1 MLPLSAVCRKVFP
14 PLEKCCSLGPVSS
27 SHSLFR
33 PPLVILTGIIN
44 AAASLASA
52 SFPPTQQ
59 SVSLEMRRRAW
70 RKSGR
75 LIRPPPSPQLQ
86 TLPIPHP
93 LPPLLFVCGVGGAAT
108 IYRMD
113 QQQYRLVSI
122 HEPSGC
128 SLLSVHHHFSAGKRS
143 RCSWVKASHFHL
155 DLSQECFFFSPD

>member
-44 AAASLASA
+44 AAASRASA

-75 LIRPPPSPQLQ
+75 LIRPPPPPPSSKPSQ
-86 TLPIPHP
+86 LPIHSH
-93 LPPLLFVCGVGGAAT
+93 LCCLYAALVV
-108 IYRMD
+108 R
-113 QQQYRLVSI
+113 QQFTEWTSNNTGSLAFM
-122 HEPSGC
+122 
-128 SLLSVHHHFSAGKRS
+128 SLLAALFCLSITTFQQEKGAGARGSKPAIFT
-143 RCSWVKASHFHL
+143 WT
-155 DLSQECFFFSPD
+155 